1 MDYARVMIIFVHL
14 KDQIFE
20 IECGGGR
27 QRVQWLG
34 DVAVHR
40 YQLFMGIDLGPCEGL
55 RLEEGTLLNMSTT
68 IADSLPNE
76 THVWVL
82 LKGTHY
88 TDDVQTEVQD
98 EGQSFFGQKNLSTS
112 VNDTRKPTLKV
123 RTDASANRFK

>member
-1 MDYARVMIIFVHL
+1 MIIFVHL

-40 YQLFMGIDLGPCEGL
+40 YQLFLAVDLGPCEGL
-55 RLEEGTLLNMSTT
+55 RLEEGTLLNMSNT
-68 IADSLPNE
+68 IADSLPPE

-82 LKGTHY
+82 LK
-88 TDDVQTEVQD
+88 DDVPTEP
-98 EGQSFFGQKNLSTS
+98 EESFFAPKNLSSSTNEVRKSALKTRGETS
-112 VNDTRKPTLKV
+112 GSRLK
-123 RTDASANRFK
+123 